1 MVGAARPV
9 AQEDA
14 DCRPHSDRQ
23 LAVPG
28 LLDGA
33 GGGDAGQLAIRI
45 QVDEE
50 INLPRLKRRPR
61 TGRSAHWGEDAES
74 LRPS

>member
-1 MVGAARPV
+1 MAGAARPV

-33 GGGDAGQLAIRI
+33 GGGMPANEQSRFKSTRKSICSG
-45 QVDEE
+45 
-50 INLPRLKRRPR
+50 
-61 TGRSAHWGEDAES
+61 
-74 LRPS
+74 